1 MPVRTI
7 AIKEAKDHL
16 ARLVRQA
23 AKGVSMTI
31 TVHGRPLADLVPHVP
46 QTDTVRPPRSLPPRV
61 KLTPGP
67 ASDEI
72 LEDLRAD
79 R

>member
-1 MPVRTI
+1 MTVRTI
-7 AIKEAKDHL
+7 AIKEAKDQL
-16 ARLVRQA
+16 AKLVRQA
-23 AKGVSMTI
+23 AKGASTTI

-46 QTDTVRPPRSLPPRV
+46 QPEAVRPPRALPPRV

-67 ASDEI
+67 ASDAV
-72 LEDLRAD
+72 LEDLRTD